1 MLHARRLA
9 EIMGERSVE
18 AALQRA
24 AKAMGL
30 PAPGEAYGC
39 GMNGCA
45 APIGD
50 GCAAPI
56 GDGRVLKI
64 TVDPFETALV
74 EQAIKD
80 GVFDGF
86 ARVYAG
92 PTPLWMGERMTL
104 IGPIHQMVMGYV
116 REDLEPHPFYEDD
129 PEYKVLQTLTVAA
142 NDHKGSA
149 FARALP
155 RLAKHLPG
163 IAAFARRLY
172 DKGMLL
178 ADTNVGNIG
187 ARREGPYDTYVL
199 YDARVVPRR
208 SGRRKNPLTPATAL
222 AYWASGRDGPFDLL
236 DPDGMPGPLS
246 ARNLASVVRKA
257 EELLQVEVDDT
268 LLGCG
273 LNGCVLP
280 VRAFQGRPVQGF
292 VLKVTGNTTE
302 VAVVRLARALFA
314 DEGFVRIATEPVE
327 LGRVTDTVDPF
338 YGYVREEIVPLDE
351 PMQRVLG
358 DLQKDLARANS
369 AAERLDLRGYLR
381 ALKALAVPHAFL
393 RPIASTLKKL
403 AGEGVLVSDIWAD
416 NMGRR
421 ADGTLVLVDAEGNFL
436 AR

>member
-39 GMNGCA
+39 GMN
-45 APIGD
+45 

-116 REDLEPHPFYEDD
+116 REDL
-129 PEYKVLQTLTVAA
+129 
-142 NDHKGSA
+142 
-149 FARALP
+149 
-155 RLAKHLPG
+155 
-163 IAAFARRLY
+163 
-172 DKGMLL
+172 
-178 ADTNVGNIG
+178 
-187 ARREGPYDTYVL
+187 
-199 YDARVVPRR
+199 
-208 SGRRKNPLTPATAL
+208 
-222 AYWASGRDGPFDLL
+222 GPFDLL

-302 VAVVRLARALFA
+302 VAVVRLARALVA